1 MLILTPD
8 GEIPLGMAPD
18 MPMTLGGSAMHNI
31 ANLLA
36 ASAAALAMGVAPAH
50 IRAVAHRF
58 GERPEDN
65 PGRLSL
71 LRYRGARV
79 VVDFVHN
86 PDGWNAIWEA
96 LSPIFAR
103 RRLVVVGQAGDRDE
117 HALVELAA
125 AVWCEEPEVVILKEM
140 PRYRRGTA
148 AFETRERLAQAFLGE
163 GAREST
169 LRRADSEEEALQLA
183 MGEMREGDLVV
194 LAVHDDYDKAMRL
207 LLDAGAQ
214 VVASLD

>member
-18 MPMTLGGSAMHNI
+18 MPMTLGGAAMYNI

-36 ASAAALAMGVAPAH
+36 ASAAALAMGVTPDQ

-117 HALVELAA
+117 RALVDMAA

-140 PRYRRGTA
+140 PKYRRGRP

-183 MGEMREGDLVV
+183 LGEMREGDLVV

-207 LLDAGAQ
+207 LRDAGAQ
-214 VVASLD
+214 VVSSLD